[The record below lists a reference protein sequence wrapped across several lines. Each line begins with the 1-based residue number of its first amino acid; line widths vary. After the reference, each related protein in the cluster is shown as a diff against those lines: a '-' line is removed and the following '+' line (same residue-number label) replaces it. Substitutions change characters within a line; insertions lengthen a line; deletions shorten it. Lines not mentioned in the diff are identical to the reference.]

1 MITRDNY
8 ESYFVDYLE
17 GNLPESEIDQFLDF
31 LNQNPDLKE
40 ELHEFE
46 EVVLPEA
53 NVVFQDKQRLRR
65 SSADERQLLENKAIA
80 YLEGD
85 MDIHESR
92 AFEAYL
98 EQHPELQKEYQ
109 QFEKTRLIPDLS
121 IRYGAKNKLYHK
133 PARTVV
139 MTWVARA
146 AAVVVLLWGINS
158 LIQTPNKTEIAQ
170 NKVELTQDHGKES
183 QAENQEKTEKKPA
196 FLIQE
201 KVKPANV
208 TKHVKVKQEA
218 KSVKEETEKQQ
229 TLPQGKTEEK
239 PALLAALPAID
250 ARLENQ
256 EEIHLATRP
265 TNTIT
270 RINEAPRTMSV
281 EEFLAMRAK
290 KVGKEGLFSAQR
302 LARLGLSVASELSG
316 ERIGYKEKDGRIT
329 SVEFESKLMAFSIPL
344 EKK

>member
-40 ELHEFE
+40 ELHQFE
-46 EVVLPEA
+46 EVNLPEE
-53 NVVFQDKQRLRR
+53 NIVFQDKQQLLR
-65 SSADERQLLENKAIA
+65 SSADAKQLTENKVIA
-80 YLEGD
+80 YIEGD
-85 MDIHESR
+85 MEIHESR

-121 IRYGAKNKLYHK
+121 IRYTAKNKLYHK

-146 AAVVVLLWGINS
+146 AAVVVLLWGISS

-170 NKVELTQDHGKES
+170 NKVELTQGHSKGSLVENKET
-183 QAENQEKTEKKPA
+183 TEKQATSTIQGKVKSANITKPA
-196 FLIQE
+196 
-201 KVKPANV
+201 KVKP
-208 TKHVKVKQEA
+208 EA
-218 KSVKEETEKQQ
+218 KSVQEKTKKQQ
-229 TLPQGKTEEK
+229 TLPQGNTEEK
-239 PALLAALPAID
+239 PALLATLPAID

-256 EEIHLATRP
+256 EEIHLATRQ

-270 RINEAPRTMSV
+270 RINEATKTMSV

-290 KVGKEGLFSAQR
+290 KAGKEGLFSVQR
-302 LARLGLSVASELSG
+302 LARLGLNVASELSG
-316 ERIGYKEKDGRIT
+316 ERISYKEKDGKIT

>member
-17 GNLPESEIDQFLDF
+17 GNLPEAQIDQFLDF

-46 EVVLPEA
+46 EVVLPPEK
-53 NVVFQDKQRLRR
+53 NVIFTEKQNLRK
-65 SSADERQLLENKAIA
+65 SAAEEKQLQQNKVIA

-85 MDIHESR
+85 MDIHEGR
-92 AFEAYL
+92 AFGAYL
-98 EQHPELQKEYQ
+98 DQHPELRKEYQ

-121 IRYGAKNKLYHK
+121 IGFGAKNKLYHK

-139 MTWVARA
+139 MNWVARA

-170 NKVELTQDHGKES
+170 DHSKVS
-183 QAENQEKTEKKPA
+183 QAEKTEKTEKQA
-196 FLIQE
+196 TSSFQE
-201 KVKPANV
+201 KVKPTDV
-208 TKHVKVKQEA
+208 TTPVKARPKTKFIQE
-218 KSVKEETEKQQ
+218 KTKKEQA
-229 TLPQGKTEEK
+229 LPQENTSGE

-250 ARLENQ
+250 ARLETQ
-256 EEIHLATRP
+256 EEIHLATRQ
-265 TNTIT
+265 TNTIN
-270 RINEAPRTMSV
+270 RINEAPKTMSV
-281 EEFLAMRAK
+281 DEFLAMRAK

-302 LARLGLSVASELSG
+302 LARLGLNVASELSG
-316 ERIGYKEKDGRIT
+316 ERIGYKEKDGKIT

>member
-17 GNLPESEIDQFLDF
+17 GNLPEIQIDQFLDF

-40 ELHEFE
+40 ELHLFE
-46 EVVLPEA
+46 ELVLPEE
-53 NVVFQDKQRLRR
+53 NVFFQDKQQLRK
-65 SSADERQLLENKAIA
+65 SQADENQVHENKVIA

-85 MDIHESR
+85 MDVHESR
-92 AFEAYL
+92 AFGAYL
-98 EQHPELQKEYQ
+98 DQHPDLQKEYR

-121 IRYGAKNKLYHK
+121 IRYGAKNRLYHK
-133 PARTVV
+133 PAHSVV
-139 MTWVARA
+139 MTWVSRA

-170 NKVELTQDHGKES
+170 NKVESAQANSKEN
-183 QAENQEKTEKKPA
+183 QAENQEKTEKQLTA
-196 FLIQE
+196 QIQE
-201 KVKPANV
+201 KVKQADVITPI
-208 TKHVKVKQEA
+208 KKKPEP
-218 KSVKEETEKQQ
+218 KSVQEKAEDKK
-229 TLPQGKTEEK
+229 TLQLEKTGDE

-250 ARLENQ
+250 ARLENA
-256 EEIHLATRP
+256 EELNLAVRQ
-265 TNTIT
+265 TNTIN

-281 EEFLAMRAK
+281 DQFLAMRAK
-290 KVGKEGLFSAQR
+290 KVGKEGLFSVQR
-302 LARLGLSVASELSG
+302 LARLGLNVASEISG
-316 ERIGYKEKDGRIT
+316 ERIGYKEIDGKIT